1 MGKSLPKDNLKE
13 NLFSDL
19 DAPFETVDAVT
30 TAVTASVTRKSG
42 NICQL
47 EHLSNGSAVLTRE
60 HNPTSSNRKMTS
72 PRSGALVKRPKIVSG
87 ELVETGE
94 RKGTEREGRSEY
106 EFDTGEQDDVFEPH
120 DPKKDSN
127 IFVYSASNEPVKRK
141 ARKNL
146 LTFKSP
152 PPPDVLDASTLTI
165 ENEKKSKRL
174 KGFHRQKMINN
185 TGILQMISFQVSCEV
200 TKLIIQPAALN

>member
-1 MGKSLPKDNLKE
+1 MDV
-13 NLFSDL
+13 
-19 DAPFETVDAVT
+19 PFETVDAVT

-87 ELVETGE
+87 ELVDTSE

-127 IFVYSASNEPVKRK
+127 LPLKDKFS
-141 ARKNL
+141 
-146 LTFKSP
+146 
-152 PPPDVLDASTLTI
+152 D
-165 ENEKKSKRL
+165 EKKNQYILLRHFNL
-174 KGFHRQKMINN
+174 MRQMKINCIFKN
-185 TGILQMISFQVSCEV
+185 G
-200 TKLIIQPAALN
+200 

>member
-1 MGKSLPKDNLKE
+1 MVLVTSG
-13 NLFSDL
+13 FSDL
-19 DAPFETVDAVT
+19 DVPFETVEAVA
-30 TAVTASVTRKSG
+30 TAVTATVTRKSG

-47 EHLSNGSAVLTRE
+47 EHLSNGSAVRDQ
-60 HNPTSSNRKMTS
+60 HISTSSNRKMTS
-72 PRSGALVKRPKIVSG
+72 PRNGPLVKRPKIVSG
-87 ELVETGE
+87 ELVETNE

-174 KGFHRQKMINN
+174 KGC
-185 TGILQMISFQVSCEV
+185 T
-200 TKLIIQPAALN
+200 PAKYFVKYK

>member
-1 MGKSLPKDNLKE
+1 MIKSDQADERYHNLSRYVV
-13 NLFSDL
+13 LVTSGFSDL
-19 DAPFETVDAVT
+19 DVPFETVEAVT
-30 TAVTASVTRKSG
+30 TAVTATVTRKSG

-47 EHLSNGSAVLTRE
+47 EHLSNGSAVRDQ
-60 HNPTSSNRKMTS
+60 HIPTSSNRKMTS
-72 PRSGALVKRPKIVSG
+72 PRNGALVKRPKIVSG
-87 ELVETGE
+87 ELVDE
-94 RKGTEREGRSEY
+94 RKGTEPRSEY

-174 KGFHRQKMINN
+174 KGEQN
-185 TGILQMISFQVSCEV
+185 ILKKI
-200 TKLIIQPAALN
+200 

>member
-1 MGKSLPKDNLKE
+1 MTSG
-13 NLFSDL
+13 FSDL
-19 DAPFETVDAVT
+19 DVPFETVEAVA
-30 TAVTASVTRKSG
+30 TAVTATVTRKSG

-60 HNPTSSNRKMTS
+60 QNPTTSNRSIKMTS
-72 PRSGALVKRPKIVSG
+72 PRNGPLVKRPKIVSG
-87 ELVETGE
+87 EVVETSE

-174 KGFHRQKMINN
+174 KGKSLHQRRI
-185 TGILQMISFQVSCEV
+185 FQ
-200 TKLIIQPAALN
+200 NMF

>member
-1 MGKSLPKDNLKE
+1 MVLVTSG
-13 NLFSDL
+13 FSDL
-19 DAPFETVDAVT
+19 DVPFETVEAVT
-30 TAVTASVTRKSG
+30 TAVTATVTRKSG

-60 HNPTSSNRKMTS
+60 QNPSTSNRSIKMTS
-72 PRSGALVKRPKIVSG
+72 PRNGPLVKRPKIVSG
-87 ELVETGE
+87 EVVETSE
-94 RKGTEREGRSEY
+94 RKVTEREGRSEY

-174 KGFHRQKMINN
+174 KGKSLHQRRFFRNI
-185 TGILQMISFQVSCEV
+185 F
-200 TKLIIQPAALN
+200 